1 MYSLKTK
8 TKATFVQ
15 FSSQKREKERKKT
28 TVTPS
33 KGTSGVDIN
42 VCKMLIW
49 TKKNGKHIIHGFYRF
64 NFSFNSIYLWFAN

>member
-42 VCKMLIW
+42 VC
-49 TKKNGKHIIHGFYRF
+49 
-64 NFSFNSIYLWFAN
+64 